1 MIKLKNNMTTVS
13 AGDYYDRLLN
23 SGYSINYTSNNGTFG
38 DSIYPEK
45 DIISVFGPIY
55 TPRIYGK
62 DLSSFEI
69 ASSGSIGLTLTDTV
83 SILMQRDMV
92 SSNVMM
98 STLSNDS
105 FGIYTNSSNMSLI
118 FDSTSNSAT
127 IFSQCNVDII
137 ANSNVNIFAS
147 ETLSMTAANFNL
159 SISSNIE
166 LTAGQ
171 DIILTASNDLSTF
184 IGNDTLFSTSN
195 NLSVSTG
202 NDIIV
207 DAGSNIYIMANNGTL
222 GLYANNSNM
231 YIEMDSGSNTMSIY
245 STDYISMTTS
255 NYMNIYALNNMYV
268 TADTG
273 DLLMSANNS
282 NVYVLMDSTTQN
294 LTIYSSNNTVVT
306 ASNDVSIVA
315 IRNMDVNAV
324 DVVTSAS
331 GSLKTYGADASLSV
345 TNDIILSGGDSNVTV
360 IFDASASDLIIYAA
374 NDIISTASND
384 LSITSLSNVS
394 LQATQG
400 SFSVTAAGDKASLI
414 MDSVTKDTTIYT
426 THDLNMTA
434 SNDATLKTVGDVS
447 VSGASGQ
454 VYMGFNSATTS
465 ASLYAATS
473 MAVDANSGILSL
485 NGGTANTMTT
495 NGGTFFTISN
505 NYSSFLGASNMTFN
519 AGAVGVINTV
529 TGTTTTTATN
539 LVDYFVGGN
548 NTLSIQDDR
557 IVVRGGLDILGTI
570 NSIDTTITNL
580 MVEDKTF
587 ILSHSSN
594 GVVVHDGSANTQSG
608 FKVEGTPLAS
618 DLNIPLNVTDASV
631 LPMYEKS
638 ILWNYNDKDSVT
650 GFAPNVGLGGIGTSN
665 IESESFWEVKGGG
678 LRLTASKP
686 VFDGLGNCTGSNVTS
701 FGLRINHLDEL
712 EIVKKYFSGGSYLV
726 KRVAKFGRMMI

>member
-1 MIKLKNNMTTVS
+1 MTEVS
-13 AGDYYDRLLN
+13 AGEYYDNLIN
-23 SGYSINYTSNNGTFG
+23 SEYTINYASNNSTFG

-45 DIISVFGPIY
+45 NMINVFGPIY
-55 TPRIYGK
+55 TPRVYGK

-69 ASSGSIGLTLTDTV
+69 ASSGSIALTLTDTM

-92 SSNVMM
+92 ASNVMM

-105 FGIYTNSSNMSLI
+105 FGIYTNSSNMSLV
-118 FDSTSNSAT
+118 FDSTSNNAT
-127 IFSQCNVDII
+127 MFSQCNVTIDANRDINMI
-137 ANSNVNIFAS
+137 AD
-147 ETLSMTAANFNL
+147 ETLSMTAASFNL
-159 SISSNIE
+159 NISSNIE
-166 LTAGQ
+166 LTAGK
-171 DIILTASNDLSTF
+171 DIILTASNDLSTY

-207 DAGSNIYIMANNGTL
+207 DAGSNVVIMANNGTL

-255 NYMNIYALNNMYV
+255 NYMDIYALSNMYI

-282 NVYVLMDSTTQN
+282 NVYILMDSSTQN
-294 LTIYSSNNTVVT
+294 LTIYSSNNTLVT
-306 ASNDVSIVA
+306 ASNDVTVVA
-315 IRNMDVNAV
+315 IGNMDVRAV
-324 DVVTSAS
+324 DVITSAT
-331 GSLKTYGADASLSV
+331 GSVQTYGADAVLSV
-345 TNDIILSGGDSNVTV
+345 TNDIIISGGDSNVSVT
-360 IFDASASDLIIYAA
+360 FDSSVSDLISYAA
-374 NDIISTASND
+374 HDIISTASND

-394 LQATQG
+394 LKATQG
-400 SFSVTAAGDKASLI
+400 TFSVTAAGDKASLT
-414 MDSVTKDTTIYT
+414 MDSVTNDTTIYT
-426 THDLNMTA
+426 AHDLTMTA
-434 SNDATLKTVGDVS
+434 SNNATLKTVGDVS

-473 MAVDANSGILSL
+473 MMVDANSGTLSL
-485 NGGTANTMTT
+485 NGGTANTMKTD
-495 NGGTFFTISN
+495 GGTFFTLSN
-505 NYSSFLGASNMTFN
+505 NYSAFLGASNMTFS
-519 AGAVGVINTV
+519 AGQNGVITTV
-529 TGTTTTTATN
+529 TGSTSTSATT

-548 NTLSIQDDR
+548 NTLSIKDDR

-570 NSIDTTITNL
+570 NSIDTTITNV
-580 MVEDKTF
+580 MIEDKTL

-594 GVVVHDGSANTQSG
+594 GILVNDGSANTQSG
-608 FKVEGTPLAS
+608 FKVEGTPLTS
-618 DLNIPLNVTDASV
+618 DLNIPLNVADATV
-631 LPMYEKS
+631 LPIYEKS
-638 ILWNYNDKDSVT
+638 ILWNYNDTDSVT
-650 GFAPNVGLGGIGTSN
+650 GFSPNVGIGGIGTSN

-726 KRVAKFGRMMI
+726 KRVAKFGRMLI